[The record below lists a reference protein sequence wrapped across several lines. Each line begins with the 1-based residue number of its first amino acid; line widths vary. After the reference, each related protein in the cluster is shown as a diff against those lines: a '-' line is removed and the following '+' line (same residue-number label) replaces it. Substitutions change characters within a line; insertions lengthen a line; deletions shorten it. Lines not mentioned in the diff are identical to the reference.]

1 LAFYT
6 DEKKEPNGLF
16 RRIQNR
22 VSLLTLFG
30 VCLVIP
36 ANGEGVLLVILG
48 NKGRFDRKEKKN
60 KQLTVLEIAKNV
72 LRNVGGRERGEIC
85 YFLYKDIWNCLRVFG
100 VSLSLGES
108 SCVYIST
115 SRTPPIGHPLGSL
128 VIIIVIIIWK
138 KKIFFQ
144 HGRGF
149 FFYFSRKI
157 KSSDRLL
164 VRHMFSHSR
173 SFFYFIFFK
182 KKLSSVKY
190 DFLGCGTYLTQ
201 ARKEEEEDD

>member
-1 LAFYT
+1 MAFYT

-72 LRNVGGRERGEIC
+72 LRNVGGRERRDLLF
-85 YFLYKDIWNCLRVFG
+85 FLYKDIWNCLRVFG

-149 FFYFSRKI
+149 FFFYFSRKI

-173 SFFYFIFFK
+173 SFFLFYFFQEKALEREI
-182 KKLSSVKY
+182 
-190 DFLGCGTYLTQ
+190 
-201 ARKEEEEDD
+201 

>member
-138 KKIFFQ
+138 KNIFPTWE
-144 HGRGF
+144 GF
-149 FFYFSRKI
+149 LLLLFFTKDQKQRQTFS
-157 KSSDRLL
+157 SAHVQTFPQL
-164 VRHMFSHSR
+164 
-173 SFFYFIFFK
+173 FF
-182 KKLSSVKY
+182 
-190 DFLGCGTYLTQ
+190 
-201 ARKEEEEDD
+201 